1 MNRLKQC
8 RAAAGTSSLRTAF
21 DATLSPTTRGGSIS
35 SLCAK
40 TNNCIASTASLVAC
54 TVEQG
59 LPRLILGRA
68 GAHSGHDHQRDLSRR
83 ASTGYVA
90 VPVVVATATIAG
102 FREGRAHA
110 RHPPTRL
117 LQGRRARPCSPTAS
131 PPYVVPKCKVK
142 EEYTT
147 PTPRHDHGG
156 ITIRDETCDVGVNN
170 STVDMLNRRTTAGS
184 RFRQARMANRW

>member
-1 MNRLKQC
+1 MNQLKQC
-8 RAAAGTSSLRTAF
+8 REAPRTSSPRTAF
-21 DATLSPTTRGGSIS
+21 DATLSPMTHGGSIS
-35 SLCAK
+35 SLWAGTK
-40 TNNCIASTASLVAC
+40 NCTAATASLVAC

-59 LPRLILGRA
+59 LPRPILGHA
-68 GAHSGHDHQRDLSRR
+68 GAHSGHDHQWDLSRR

-156 ITIRDETCDVGVNN
+156 ITIRDDTCDIRCQQVYCGYVG
-170 STVDMLNRRTTAGS
+170 
-184 RFRQARMANRW
+184 